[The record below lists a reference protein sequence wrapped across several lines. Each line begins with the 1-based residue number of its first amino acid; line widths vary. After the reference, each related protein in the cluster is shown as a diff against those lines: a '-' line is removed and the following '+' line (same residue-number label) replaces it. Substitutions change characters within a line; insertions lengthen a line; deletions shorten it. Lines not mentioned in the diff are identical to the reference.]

1 MFKAD
6 KCLRTPSVCLIV
18 PIVVYFRWL
27 WKPGLNRL
35 WGCWFIIFKWRMPLA
50 QQFRSSAKSYLFW
63 LLCTC
68 VYYLGDLLFKIIPLI
83 ITEKGGVNDIPWS
96 ESDSLPSFSPS
107 CFSFSLFVLLSSGF
121 KRLSS
126 SLVPR
131 SDWPLPFICLLFD
144 VVPA

>member
-27 WKPGLNRL
+27 WKPSLNRL
-35 WGCWFIIFKWRMPLA
+35 WGCWFITFKWRMPLA
-50 QQFRSSAKSYLFW
+50 QQFHTRYSIVSFLTFVHLC
-63 LLCTC
+63 LLSRW
-68 VYYLGDLLFKIIPLI
+68 LFKIIALI

-107 CFSFSLFVLLSSGF
+107 CFSFSRFVLLSSGF

-131 SDWPLPFICLLFD
+131 SHWPLPFICLPFD